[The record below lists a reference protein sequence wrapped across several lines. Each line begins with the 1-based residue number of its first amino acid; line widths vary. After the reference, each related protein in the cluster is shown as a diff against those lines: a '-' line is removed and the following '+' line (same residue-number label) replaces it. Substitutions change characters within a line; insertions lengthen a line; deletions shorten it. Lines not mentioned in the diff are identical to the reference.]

1 MADQTQYVTLGAADS
16 LFAVPV
22 ARVQQILETQAV
34 AVMPQAPADFIG
46 MIDVRGQSV
55 PVIDLRL
62 RLALPTTADTHNTRI
77 IVLETRVGESLRWL
91 GLKTDRVF
99 EVTALDE
106 DRLEGPPDVGASW
119 RSDYVAGVGR
129 RNGAFVTVI
138 DLDRLFAGAGEA
150 PGPRGLAA

>member
-22 ARVQQILETQAV
+22 ARVQQILESQAV
-34 AVMPQAPADFIG
+34 AAMPQAPVEFIG
-46 MIDVRGQSV
+46 MIDVRGRSV

-62 RLALPTTADTHNTRI
+62 RLALPTAADTHNTRI
-77 IVLETRVGESLRWL
+77 IVLEADVGGSLRWL

-106 DRLEGPPDVGASW
+106 EGLEAPPEVGTAW
-119 RSDYVAGVGR
+119 RADYVAGVGR
-129 RNGAFVTVI
+129 RAGAFVTVI
-138 DLDRLFAGAGEA
+138 DLDRLFASADGVS
-150 PGPRGLAA
+150 GPSGLAA